1 MHRVAIVGASGYAGA
16 ELLRICAGHEEF
28 EVVAATGDS
37 SAGTKISDRYPNLAG
52 VVGEKAFVEY
62 SPGIASGTDVTFLAL
77 PHGKAQ
83 QLAPA
88 LRTETKKIVDL
99 SADFRFS
106 TPAPYEHWYGKQH
119 DSPEL
124 LGEFVF
130 GLPELFRESLPGADL
145 VAVAGCYVTAASLAL
160 APLVGVRMI
169 EPTGIVVDAVSGVSG
184 AGRTAPPE
192 MSFSAADENFTAYGL
207 LNHRHTPEMEMAI
220 GLHAGTD
227 IQLIFTPHLAPMSRG
242 ILATCYAQPVGTITT
257 GDALD
262 CLASFYEDERFV
274 TVSDR
279 PPATKATLGSNS
291 VHLTARVDPRTGWLI
306 VISALDNLVKG
317 AAGQAIQCANISLGL
332 PEATGLSIAGIY
344 P

>member
-16 ELLRICAGHEEF
+16 ELLRICAGHGEF

-37 SAGTKISDRYPNLAG
+37 SAGTKISDRYPSLAA
-52 VVGEKAFVEY
+52 VVGDQTFETY
-62 SPGIASGTDVTFLAL
+62 SPGIASGTDLTFLAL
-77 PHGKAQ
+77 PHGKSQ
-83 QLAPA
+83 QLVPA

-99 SADFRFS
+99 SADFRFNS
-106 TPAPYEHWYGKQH
+106 PYPYERWYGKKH
-119 DSPEL
+119 ESPEL

-145 VAVAGCYVTAASLAL
+145 VAVAGCYVTTASLAL
-160 APLVGVRMI
+160 APLVAEGMI
-169 EPTGIVVDAVSGVSG
+169 EPKGIIVDAVSGVSG
-184 AGRTAPPE
+184 AGRTAAPE
-192 MSFSAADENFTAYGL
+192 MSFSSVDGNFAAYGL

-227 IQLIFTPHLAPMSRG
+227 VQLIFTPHLAPMSRG
-242 ILATCYAQPVGTITT
+242 ILATCYAQPVDTVTT
-257 GDALD
+257 ADAID
-262 CLASFYEDERFV
+262 CLASFYDAEDFV

-279 PPATKATLGSNS
+279 LPGTKATLGSNS

-306 VISALDNLVKG
+306 AIGALDNLVKG

-332 PEATGLSIAGIY
+332 PEATGLSTAGIH

>member
-16 ELLRICAGHEEF
+16 ELLRICAGHGEF

-37 SAGTKISDRYPNLAG
+37 SAGTKISDRFPNLAA
-52 VVGEKAFVEY
+52 VVGDQTFETY
-62 SPGIASGTDVTFLAL
+62 SPGIASGTDLTFLAL
-77 PHGKAQ
+77 PHGKSQ
-83 QLAPA
+83 QLVPA

-99 SADFRFS
+99 SADFRFNS
-106 TPAPYEHWYGKQH
+106 PDPYEKWYGKQH
-119 DSPEL
+119 ESPEL

-145 VAVAGCYVTAASLAL
+145 VAVAGCYVTTASLAL
-160 APLVGVRMI
+160 APLVAEGMI
-169 EPTGIVVDAVSGVSG
+169 EPKGIIVDAVSGVSG
-184 AGRTAPPE
+184 AGRTAAPE
-192 MSFSAADENFTAYGL
+192 MSFSSVDGNFAAYGL

-227 IQLIFTPHLAPMSRG
+227 VQLIFTPHLAPMSRG
-242 ILATCYAQPVGTITT
+242 ILATCYAQPVDTVTT
-257 GDALD
+257 ADAID
-262 CLASFYEDERFV
+262 CLASFYDAEDFV

-279 PPATKATLGSNS
+279 LPGTKATLGSNS

-306 VISALDNLVKG
+306 AIGALDNLVKG

-332 PEATGLSIAGIY
+332 PEATGLATAGIH